1 MESDESLHAVLE
13 YCHGLPEERH
23 KAGDVLISEG
33 PATGRMFILKH
44 GAIEI
49 LRGDT
54 TVAAVD
60 EPGAIFGEMA
70 ALLGTGHSATVRAA
84 TEASLYR
91 IENAR
96 AFLKQHPEI
105 VFHVAVILAR
115 RLQDSTIYLADFKRQ
130 FGGRSDHF
138 ALVDEV
144 LDTLIQRQSKKKT
157 GGSRLRGGADPRLP

>member
-1 MESDESLHAVLE
+1 MENDDALHAVLE
-13 YCHGLPEERH
+13 YCDHLPVEEH
-23 KAGDVLISEG
+23 AAGDVLIPEG
-33 PATGRMFILKH
+33 PATGRMYILVE
-44 GAIEI
+44 GAIEV
-49 LRGDT
+49 LHGDQ
-54 TVAAVD
+54 TVAGID

-84 TEASLYR
+84 TAARLHR

-96 AFLKQHPEI
+96 EFLKDHPEI

-144 LDTLIQRQSKKKT
+144 LDTLIQRQSKRRKA
-157 GGSRLRGGADPRLP
+157 GSQLKADPRL